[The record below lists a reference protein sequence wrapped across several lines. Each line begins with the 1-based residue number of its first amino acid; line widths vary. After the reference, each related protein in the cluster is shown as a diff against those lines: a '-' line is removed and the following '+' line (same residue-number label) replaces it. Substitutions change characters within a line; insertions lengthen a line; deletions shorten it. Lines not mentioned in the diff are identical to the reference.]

1 MKKDFGKVAVLM
13 GGNSAEREVSL
24 KSGQAI
30 LEALLRQG
38 VDALGIDTA
47 HDIVAQLTKTQIDRV
62 FIALHGRG
70 GEDGTIQGL
79 LEHLG
84 LPYTGSGV
92 LGSALAMDKYR
103 TKQLWQGLGLP
114 TPASVPLQADSDFNQ
129 VVAQVG
135 LPLMVKPVLEGSSV
149 GISKVTTVNELAQ
162 AVETALEFDCLVI
175 AEHFVSGIEYTAAI
189 LQETVFPLIRLETP
203 RDFYDFTAKYSDNKT
218 SYICPCGLPAEQEQ
232 ALQNIAKQAFL
243 SIGAGGWGRVDF
255 IVDSAGQ
262 AWLLEVNTI
271 PGMTDHS
278 LVPKAAQ
285 VAGINFDELILR
297 ILEIELFKK

>member
-1 MKKDFGKVAVLM
+1 M

-47 HDIVAQLTKTQIDRV
+47 HDVVTQLTKTQFDRV

-129 VVAQVG
+129 VVEQVG

-162 AVETALEFDCLVI
+162 AVETALQFDCLVI

-203 RDFYDFTAKYSDNKT
+203 RDFYDYTAKYSDNKT

-243 SIGAGGWGRVDF
+243 SIGARGWGRVDF

-285 VAGINFDELILR
+285 VAGINFDQLVLR
-297 ILEIELFKK
+297 ILDS